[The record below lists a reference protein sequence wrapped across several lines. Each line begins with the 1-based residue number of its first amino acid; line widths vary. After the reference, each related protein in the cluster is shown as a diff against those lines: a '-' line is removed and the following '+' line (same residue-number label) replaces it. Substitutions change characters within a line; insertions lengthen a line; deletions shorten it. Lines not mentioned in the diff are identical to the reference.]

1 MGGIGFNDLYEINL
15 RRNNMW
21 DKIRTWSY
29 INKVEISW
37 FLIGLFTAFGID
49 ALEESNLIAAGINFG
64 LAWIN
69 YILRKI

>member
-1 MGGIGFNDLYEINL
+1 
-15 RRNNMW
+15 MW
-21 DKIRTWSY
+21 DKIRTWMYKNS
-29 INKVEISW
+29 IQITW

-49 ALEESNLIAAGINFG
+49 DLGTGNFIAAGINFG